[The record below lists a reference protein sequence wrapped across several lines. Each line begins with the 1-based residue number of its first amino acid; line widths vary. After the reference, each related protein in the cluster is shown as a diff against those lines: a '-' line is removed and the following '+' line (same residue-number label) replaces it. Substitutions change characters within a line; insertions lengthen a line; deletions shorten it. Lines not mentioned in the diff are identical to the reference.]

1 MEIAQEEVL
10 NCVGMCIYDRL
21 KKIHQCVREEEN
33 ACQVLGAVAVYAL
46 CRSFDMVIL
55 TFQEPYRLVHHI
67 NNCRQ

>member
-21 KKIHQCVREEEN
+21 KKIHQCVKEEEN

-46 CRSFDMVIL
+46 CRSFDMVNI
-55 TFQEPYRLVHHI
+55 
-67 NNCRQ
+67 